1 MMTLG
6 NNAAVCNWNLQRGLI
21 LSVFTTAHTK
31 KANYELCEV
40 KDILISLIVVISSPH
55 VHVYIYMYMYMC
67 IKSSSCTLYIYLKN
81 LETKLAWVKIEV
93 G

>member
-1 MMTLG
+1 MVTLG
-6 NNAAVCNWNLQRGLI
+6 NNAAMCNWNLQRGLI

-31 KANYELCEV
+31 KANYVLCEV
-40 KDILISLIVVISSPH
+40 IDILINLIVVTCSPH
-55 VHVYIYMYMYMC
+55 VYVYMYMYMY